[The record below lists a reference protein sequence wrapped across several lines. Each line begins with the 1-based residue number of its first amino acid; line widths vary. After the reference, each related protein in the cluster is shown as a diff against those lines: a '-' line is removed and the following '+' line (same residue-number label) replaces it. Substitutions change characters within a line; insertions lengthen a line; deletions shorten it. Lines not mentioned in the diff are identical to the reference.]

1 MLQNLSDSLPVKG
14 DKGYLAGPR
23 SKSEKSESRL
33 TQLKNDNYTEA
44 DKDMLKNLDITN
56 DVLNLR
62 KFKKIV
68 KTINLMTDKDDI
80 DRHNTGKGK
89 AEAEV
94 NVSKVFNDRVI

>member
-1 MLQNLSDSLPVKG
+1 LNKKLTNYESL
-14 DKGYLAGPR
+14 
-23 SKSEKSESRL
+23 EKPTIAEISVIKL

-44 DKDMLKNLDITN
+44 DKDMLKNLDISN

-62 KFKKIV
+62 KFKKMV

-94 NVSKVFNDRVI
+94 NVSKVFNDRRDLRN